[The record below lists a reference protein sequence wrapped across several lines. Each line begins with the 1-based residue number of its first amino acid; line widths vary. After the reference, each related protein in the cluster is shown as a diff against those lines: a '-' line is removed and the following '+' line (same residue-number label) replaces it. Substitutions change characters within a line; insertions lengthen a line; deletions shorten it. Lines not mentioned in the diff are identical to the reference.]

1 MSGARSSYNNDPEM
15 GVELLELPPTMG
27 SNTHATTT
35 GSSPGPDQ
43 GLMIPVRLASAQVPV
58 VDGAL
63 DTPEAQGQ
71 EQDPVAPAP
80 VRRGFWAFVEKLDF
94 SWYAWPI
101 SIGVTS
107 ILIHECS
114 VSYPQYHK
122 LLTTTVFFY
131 LVIDVI
137 MFSVITGLTVT
148 RYCRWP
154 NLFSATMKHRR
165 QVGLF
170 AMVPM
175 ALGTIIN
182 MSTRLVD
189 DNKQTVTTVIWVF
202 WLIEV
207 VLSLVAEIG
216 LTLILPVAA
225 PITAA
230 AAGSD
235 LIVKLGAGLASATF
249 WISYITLA
257 LGSFHAM
264 ATYPAELVR
273 LAKLLGK
280 RRLRIEHILD
290 IFIPL
295 TALAQSGMA
304 AQQLG
309 AQALR
314 LSNILPPS
322 WENKGLT
329 SSNLSI
335 SLGGTSPTRLCRS
348 LDLTGDPDLL
358 GDPLGDH
365 IMDDPDFT
373 GDSDLSGDLLGDLL
387 GDHFMDDSDFVGD
400 PDLIGDSD
408 LLGDLLGDHFMDD
421 SDFVGDPDLIG
432 DSDLLGDLLGDHFMD
447 DSGSLGFS
455 GSMVSPD
462 SLGSPGSIGKLDS
475 LGVSDIVMSPD
486 SSGFSECSGS
496 GY

>member
-15 GVELLELPPTMG
+15 GVELLELPPTNG

-35 GSSPGPDQ
+35 GSSPRPDE

-314 LSNILPPS
+314 LSNIIPPS

-335 SLGGTSPTRLCRS
+335 VSHFSSFTCWGFSLLYFAGSLVFLWLGINMLRRGSFNNSWLAIPFSIGFFALSTLRLVPRESNRGFEMFGIVLAAIAVTIFNVFWVKACRS
-348 LDLTGDPDLL
+348 GWAGNQTPLFNTRPGAERDHPASRWYQWLLHILEIILNELPDL
-358 GDPLGDH
+358 
-365 IMDDPDFT
+365 
-373 GDSDLSGDLLGDLL
+373 
-387 GDHFMDDSDFVGD
+387 
-400 PDLIGDSD
+400 
-408 LLGDLLGDHFMDD
+408 
-421 SDFVGDPDLIG
+421 
-432 DSDLLGDLLGDHFMD
+432 
-447 DSGSLGFS
+447 GSN
-455 GSMVSPD
+455 
-462 SLGSPGSIGKLDS
+462 
-475 LGVSDIVMSPD
+475 
-486 SSGFSECSGS
+486 
-496 GY
+496 